1 MMWPRFK
8 QWLQNWPSRLV
19 FRYLSTLFL
28 ICFAITNYLLWT
40 SSQGWDVTEPK
51 GPVTIGPKHPIKKL
65 MADARARHESIV
77 SKRSYDLYDAA
88 ERYRARR
95 GRHPPPGF
103 DKWVEAALAS
113 DAIIVEDYFDRIY
126 KDLSPYWALDAH
138 TLARRA
144 SAWHW
149 VVKVRNGE
157 ATGVGDTADRVPW
170 LQHWTEL
177 VKEFAKDLPDVD
189 MPINYMDEPRLL
201 VPFEDLSSFVDQ
213 ERSSR
218 RITPMR
224 EVFTKFKSLSKL
236 DDEKPQPYDPYW
248 FNSSANYWEL
258 ARVTCDPNAPSRNV
272 QQVSDLRGPVE
283 YPSNWDPEY
292 AYKGYVKNWTASQ
305 DPCLQ
310 PHLRQMHGSFVA
322 PLSLSTS
329 KELIPLFGGS
339 KLPMN
344 NEILIPGAM
353 YLTEDEFYSGGEK
366 MGPAW
371 HAKKTGIVWRGDA
384 SGGEP
389 RADVWHRFHRHR
401 LMQMLN
407 GSYVHSVEHDGV
419 KPKTFQLP
427 DPDHYNSTHRA
438 TNTIGQW
445 LKEISD
451 CGFKRLLCEKVGC
464 DHFAPYFHEL
474 KHMTMKDQYRFKF
487 LPDTDGNSFSAR
499 FRGFLRSSSM
509 PLKAT
514 IYAEW
519 HDDRLTPWV
528 HFVPFDNTFQ
538 DLYPIL
544 EFFTDEEAGG
554 DTAARFIAERGKDWA
569 SQVLRRKDM
578 ALYTWRLLLEWA
590 RVCDEDRE
598 KMGFIRDLVESKKDS
613 IR

>member
-1 MMWPRFK
+1 MLVMWPRLK
-8 QWLQNWPSRLV
+8 QWLSAWPSRLV
-19 FRYLSTLFL
+19 FRYLSTAF
-28 ICFAITNYLLWT
+28 IVCFAITNYLLWT

-65 MADARARHESIV
+65 MADARARHETLLT
-77 SKRSYDLYDAA
+77 KRSYNLHDAA
-88 ERYRARR
+88 ERYRIRR

-103 DKWVEAALAS
+103 DKWIEAAMAS
-113 DAIIVEDYFDRIY
+113 DAVIVEDYFDRIY
-126 KDLSPYWALDAH
+126 KDLTPYWALDPQ

-157 ATGVGDTADRVPW
+157 ATGVGDTKDRVPW
-170 LQHWTEL
+170 LQLWTDL
-177 VKEFAKDLPDVD
+177 VKDFAKELPDVD

-201 VPFEDLSSFVDQ
+201 VPFEELSKLVDQ
-213 ERSSR
+213 EGSNR
-218 RITPMR
+218 RMPPVK
-224 EVFTKFKSLSKL
+224 EVMTEFKSLAKL
-236 DDEKPQPYDPYW
+236 DDEKPQPYDPTWY
-248 FNSSANYWEL
+248 NSSNNYWEL
-258 ARVTCDPNAPSRNV
+258 ARVTCDPNTPSRNA
-272 QQVSDLRGPVE
+272 QQVSDLKGPVD
-283 YPSNWDPEY
+283 YPTDWNAPY
-292 AYKGYVKNWTASQ
+292 AYRGYIKNWTAAQ

-310 PHLRQMHGSFVA
+310 PHLRQMHGSFVQ

-329 KELIPLFGGS
+329 KELIPMFGGS

-344 NEILIPGAM
+344 NEMLIPGAM
-353 YLTEDEFYSGGEK
+353 YLTDNEFYSGGEK

-384 SGGEP
+384 SGG
-389 RADVWHRFHRHR
+389 RATADKWHRFHRHR

-407 GSYVHSVEHDGV
+407 GSYVDSVENGGV

-427 DPDHYNSTHRA
+427 SHDQYNSSHRSSKS
-438 TNTIGQW
+438 IGKW
-445 LKEISD
+445 LQKFAN
-451 CGFKRLLCEKVGC
+451 CGFARMLCDDRCG
-464 DHFAPYFHEL
+464 HLTPYFHEL
-474 KHMTMKDQYRFKF
+474 KYMPMKEQYKYKF

-514 IYAEW
+514 VYAEW

-538 DLYPIL
+538 DLYAIL
-544 EFFTDEEAGG
+544 EFFTDDAAGG
-554 DTAARFIAERGKDWA
+554 DTAARYIAEKGKEWA
-569 SQVLRRKDM
+569 GQVLRREDM

-598 KMGFIRDLVESKKDS
+598 RLGFIKDLVETH
-613 IR
+613 R